1 VSELVAAAIE
11 WVTNELEILRS
22 SGDGPAERSAAAGAR
37 FEGELARDPRARA
50 LARIGLSPTELR
62 VVLLLTVIELDPDAA
77 ALFQL
82 LHPAGCSTLAVSAR
96 VYGGRASTHAFR
108 ELGPTGILRRLAF
121 IERGDGMREDV
132 PESRRTWVAARRVIG
147 FLLGD
152 DAVDA
157 SLACIAHPLD
167 PPARDVL
174 AVGDDTWRA
183 LVEAHR
189 AGDVAIVA
197 AGLPGIGRAT
207 LLAAAAREHG
217 IGVLEV
223 DARRLAREVAALRGE
238 LRAVARECKL
248 LGRAPLLADVDALEV
263 EQVALVGSELAPL
276 IGGPIFATCSGD
288 ARPALDWR
296 RPLVNV
302 EVAQA
307 PFAQR
312 ARLWCDALAV
322 DAHEGERI
330 ADAFPLVPAL
340 IRRAA
345 TAARTA
351 AHGDVGAA
359 VRTVLDSGLGRYA
372 RRVAVTQ
379 TWDDL
384 VLPADQFDAIIE
396 LIARVRQRRCVY
408 EQWGFAAKV
417 GRGLGVSALFSGPPG
432 TGKTMVAALIS
443 RELGLDLYQ
452 VDLARVVSKWIGE
465 TERNLA
471 AVFDAAEA
479 GCAAVLF
486 DEADALFGKR
496 SEVRSSNDRY
506 ANLETNYLLQRLES
520 FTGICLLTSNHETSI
535 DPAFLRRLS
544 AHVRF
549 ELPSSEEQAHLWRA
563 VLPPSAP
570 VGGDVDVARLAT
582 RFSLSGGYI
591 RNAALRAAFLA
602 ADAGTPITMGHL
614 EHAARLECEAIGRI
628 ATG

>member
-1 VSELVAAAIE
+1 MSALVAAAVE
-11 WVTNELEILRS
+11 WVTSELELMRTGGQAFS
-22 SGDGPAERSAAAGAR
+22 APAADAAAR
-37 FEGELARDPRARA
+37 FEAELARDPRARA
-50 LARIGLSPTELR
+50 LTRLGLSASELR
-62 VVLLLTVIELDPDAA
+62 VVLLLTAIELDPDAA

-82 LHPAGCSTLAVSAR
+82 LHPAGSSTLALTAR
-96 VYGGRASTHAFR
+96 VYGGRASASAFR
-108 ELGPTGILRRLAF
+108 ELAPTGVLRRLAI
-121 IERGDGMREDV
+121 IERGEGGREDV
-132 PESRRTWVAARRVIG
+132 PESRRTWVVARRVVG

-152 DAVDA
+152 DGIDA
-157 SLACIAHPLD
+157 SLAGIARTLE
-167 PPARDVL
+167 PPARDAL
-174 AVGDDTWRA
+174 AVSDQSWRA
-183 LVEAHR
+183 LVEAYR
-189 AGDVAIVA
+189 AGDAVVIASGVP
-197 AGLPGIGRAT
+197 GLGRAT
-207 LLAAAAREHG
+207 LLAAAARMHG
-217 IGVLEV
+217 IDVLEV
-223 DARRLAREVAALRGE
+223 DARRLARDLAALRGE
-238 LRAVARECKL
+238 LRAIARECKL
-248 LGRAPLLADVDALEV
+248 LGCAPLMADIDVLDDDRR
-263 EQVALVGSELAPL
+263 ALVGSELVPL
-276 IGGPIFATCSGD
+276 IEGPIFATCGGG
-288 ARPALDWR
+288 ARPALEWA
-296 RPLVNV
+296 RPLVVVDV
-302 EVAQA
+302 EQ
-307 PFAQR
+307 PSFEQR
-312 ARLWCDALAV
+312 AALWRESLAV
-322 DAHEGERI
+322 DARDGERI
-330 ADAFPLVPAL
+330 ADAFPLAPAL

-345 TAARTA
+345 AGARTA
-351 AHGDVGAA
+351 AHDDVAAA
-359 VRTVLDSGLGRYA
+359 VRAVLDGGLGRYA
-372 RRVAVTQ
+372 RRVKVTQ

-432 TGKTMVAALIS
+432 TGKTMVAALIA

-549 ELPSSEEQAHLWRA
+549 ELPSAEEQAHLWRA
-563 VLPPSAP
+563 VLPARAP
-570 VGGDVDVARLAT
+570 LGGDVDVTRLAT

-614 EHAARLECEAIGRI
+614 ELAARLECEAMGRI